1 LASIGVTEPFEDAMA
16 AYKRRDYAAALRL
29 FRPLAEQGNAVA
41 QADLGFMYYNGWG
54 IPQNYS
60 EALRWFR
67 KAAAQ
72 GDASGQRGLGVMYFG
87 GEGVRQ
93 SYSEAAKLFRS
104 AADQGDAG
112 AQNDLGAMY
121 ANGQGVPRSLVQAH
135 VWFNIAASGSAMEK
149 DEHDKAVR
157 NRELVA
163 KKMTAAQI
171 AEAQRLATDRKGI
184 SQ

>member
-1 LASIGVTEPFEDAMA
+1 
-16 AYKRRDYAAALRL
+16 
-29 FRPLAEQGNAVA
+29 
-41 QADLGFMYYNGWG
+41 
-54 IPQNYS
+54 
-60 EALRWFR
+60 
-67 KAAAQ
+67 
-72 GDASGQRGLGVMYFG
+72 MYFG

-104 AADQGDAG
+104 AADQGDAS

-135 VWFNIAASGSAMEK
+135 VSFNIAASGSAIKKE
-149 DEHDKAVR
+149 DRDKAVR

-171 AEAQRLATDRKGI
+171 AEAQRLAADRKGI
-184 SQ
+184 SP

>member
-1 LASIGVTEPFEDAMA
+1 MNYGWYITNNASGLLDFGLFVSVSFAGAPYPVEQIGGGLSGETGIDG
-16 AYKRRDYAAALRL
+16 
-29 FRPLAEQGNAVA
+29 RPLS
-41 QADLGFMYYNGWG
+41 GFMGESN
-54 IPQNYS
+54 N
-60 EALRWFR
+60 ADAWFR

-104 AADQGDAG
+104 AADQGDAS

-135 VWFNIAASGSAMEK
+135 VSFNIAASGSAIKKE
-149 DEHDKAVR
+149 DRDKAVR

-171 AEAQRLATDRKGI
+171 AEAQRLAADRKGI
-184 SQ
+184 SP